1 MAKKIKQS
9 KTTEIMRS
17 QIHLNPCNPKKH
29 SDKMI
34 QEQLKNLRRVGFLGG
49 ITWNETTGNLVDGH
63 RRVMALDLHHNYDGS
78 PDKDYS
84 IKVESVSLTE
94 KQEKEQLTYMA
105 LGNTKADYALIAEYY
120 ADIDPVMA
128 GLDSFDIENIAAY
141 LPDPMETSVEVTD
154 FSDLLTPGEVSD
166 NDPIHEDDRYNQ
178 SLERD
183 GNLEDSSNA
192 IQNSTD
198 AKTDIKE
205 KKQKAMERA
214 AERYADQEAYITV
227 SFANAE
233 EKRMFCELAGIGEDS
248 KFIKGSDVLEM
259 IE

>member
-9 KTTEIMRS
+9 ETKEIMRS

-29 SDKMI
+29 SDKKI
-34 QEQLKNLRRVGFLGG
+34 QEQLKNLRRVGYLGG
-49 ITWNETTGNLVDGH
+49 ITWNEATGNIVDGH
-63 RRVMALDLHHNYDGS
+63 RRVMALDLHHKYDGS
-78 PDKDYS
+78 TESDYS

-128 GLDSFDIENIAAY
+128 GLDSYDIENIAAY
-141 LPDPMETSVEVTD
+141 LPDPVEVTVEVTD
-154 FSDLLTPGEVSD
+154 FSDLLMPGDEVDEVNPTNDDEGAMPETSHPAD
-166 NDPIHEDDRYNQ
+166 NANRSADE
-178 SLERD
+178 
-183 GNLEDSSNA
+183 
-192 IQNSTD
+192 
-198 AKTDIKE
+198 AKSAIKE

-214 AERYADQEAYITV
+214 AERYADQEAYITI

-248 KFIKGSDVLEM
+248 KFIKGCDVLNMVE
-259 IE
+259 

>member
-9 KTTEIMRS
+9 TTTEIMRS

-29 SDKMI
+29 SDKKI
-34 QEQLKNLRRVGFLGG
+34 QEQLKNLRRVGYLGG
-49 ITWNETTGNLVDGH
+49 ITWNETTGNIVDGH
-63 RRVMALDLHHNYDGS
+63 RRVMALDLHHRYDGS
-78 PDKDYS
+78 TESDYS

-128 GLDSFDIENIAAY
+128 GLDSYDIENIAAY
-141 LPDPMETSVEVTD
+141 LPDPVQETIEITD
-154 FSDLLTPGEVSD
+154 FSDLLTPNDARVEAKRDTPTDEDEEAIPETSD
-166 NDPIHEDDRYNQ
+166 TAENVNRSADE
-178 SLERD
+178 
-183 GNLEDSSNA
+183 
-192 IQNSTD
+192 
-198 AKTDIKE
+198 AKAAIKE

-214 AERYADQEAYITV
+214 AERYADQEAYITI

-233 EKRMFCELAGIGEDS
+233 EKRMFCELAGIDEDS
-248 KFIKGSDVLEM
+248 KFIKGTDVLQM

>member
-9 KTTEIMRS
+9 TTTEIMRS

-29 SDKMI
+29 SDKKI
-34 QEQLKNLRRVGFLGG
+34 QEQLKNLRRVGYLGG
-49 ITWNETTGNLVDGH
+49 ITWNETTGNIVDGH
-63 RRVMALDLHHNYDGS
+63 RRVMALDLHHKYDGS
-78 PDKDYS
+78 TESDYS

-128 GLDSFDIENIAAY
+128 GLDSYDIENIAAY
-141 LPDPMETSVEVTD
+141 LPDPVQESVEVAD
-154 FSDLLTPGEVSD
+154 FSDLLTPTDKV
-166 NDPIHEDDRYNQ
+166 NPNH
-178 SLERD
+178 
-183 GNLEDSSNA
+183 
-192 IQNSTD
+192 STD
-198 AKTDIKE
+198 EDEGTMPETSDPAENATRSADEAKAAIKE

-214 AERYADQEAYITV
+214 AERYADQEAYITI

-233 EKRMFCELAGIGEDS
+233 EKRMFCELAGIDEDS
-248 KFIKGSDVLEM
+248 KFIKGCDVLNLVE
-259 IE
+259 